1 MTNGELMLEC
11 LKVAVQVSSPSSSSR
26 EEVVATIAQKFYD
39 KCNSVNDPVAP
50 RAKPGPKPKVDTPVP
65 GSTPI

>member
-11 LKVAVQVSSPSSSSR
+11 LKIAVAVSSPSSNAR

-39 KCNSVNDPVAP
+39 KCKSVDDLASP
-50 RAKPGPKPKVDTPVP
+50 RAKPGPKPKVDTPSP
-65 GSTPI
+65 GPTPT

>member
-11 LKVAVQVSSPSSSSR
+11 LKIAVPVSSPSSNAR

-39 KCNSVNDPVAP
+39 KCKSVDDPVAP

-65 GSTPI
+65 GPTPT

>member
-11 LKVAVQVSSPSSSSR
+11 LKIAVSVSSPSSNAR

-39 KCNSVNDPVAP
+39 KCKSVDDPVTP
-50 RAKPGPKPKVDTPVP
+50 RAKPGPKPKVDTPFP
-65 GSTPI
+65 GPTPT